1 MLQRSLDAGVEDY
14 ELLMEGNKSLL
25 VASDTLRDHDADL
38 EPELAEARARA
49 AKDIAALEAKVRLM
63 KNISLILK
71 RNLSRTWLI
80 CACCMSVMFKASEV
94 SAR

>member
-25 VASDTLRDHDADL
+25 VESDTLRDHNADL

-49 AKDIAALEAKVRLM
+49 AKDIAG
-63 KNISLILK
+63 
-71 RNLSRTWLI
+71 
-80 CACCMSVMFKASEV
+80 
-94 SAR
+94 